1 MIITFFRE
9 PRGRYHSTFTRP
21 DGAVLKLQGGS
32 YNKLGGGVRVPHDIA
47 HLVVEQTLGLR
58 GGLWGTIAV
67 GGLVMNLEYIGG
79 RKPPHSEKK
88 SWAITDAAGETLRQ
102 AEVVVRAVAD
112 AAAGTVN
119 GSLAQHMGDRWAV
132 PVSREQL
139 ELMHAQLR
147 NSAARWNQVPEG
159 GTLAMTWS
167 SRAS

>member
-1 MIITFFRE
+1 MKIEFHRE

-47 HLVVEQTLGLR
+47 HLIVEQTLELR

-79 RKPPHSEKK
+79 KKPAHAEKK

-112 AAAGTVN
+112 AAAGTVH
-119 GSLAQHMGDRWAV
+119 GSLAQHMGERWAV
-132 PVSREQL
+132 PVPRERL
-139 ELMHAQLR
+139 ELMIAQLR
-147 NSAARWNQVPEG
+147 KAAARWNQVPEG
-159 GTLAMTWS
+159 GTLELTW
-167 SRAS
+167 RL

>member
-47 HLVVEQTLGLR
+47 HLLCEQAFGLER
-58 GGLWGTIAV
+58 GLWGTLAA
-67 GGLVMNLEYIGG
+67 GGLVQNAEFVGG
-79 RKPPHSEKK
+79 KKPPHAEKRA
-88 SWAITDAAGETLRQ
+88 WAITDAAGESLRQ

-112 AAAGTVN
+112 ALLDGRPVQT
-119 GSLAQHMGDRWAV
+119 GERWAV
-132 PVSREQL
+132 PITRAAL
-139 ELMHAQLR
+139 ERVGAQLR
-147 NSAARWNQVPEG
+147 TAAARWDQVPEG